1 MTHDF
6 TERTDAR
13 GKLITC
19 VVTDERGFKHIGAA
33 RVMSRGEQDARDRAQ
48 RQAEEKARGA
58 AE

>member
-1 MTHDF
+1 MVIY

-13 GKLITC
+13 GRLVICT
-19 VVTDERGFKHIGAA
+19 VTDAQGFKHIGAA
-33 RVMSRGEQDARDRAQ
+33 RVMSKGEQDARDRAQ